1 MRNSVLAAALVLGA
15 PALAQFEA
23 IDPTYRNL
31 RGFNYIATY
40 SDIDTA
46 LGSADHPLADVASAP
61 SMWFGFDP
69 TGPSGA
75 EVQAQLQ
82 RIKDIGANSIRVW
95 LSYHYYHFA
104 PQQMKTKFGAFLDMC
119 DAIGLHVMPIL
130 WDNDFVEPDYSS
142 LEGADY
148 HNFAKWVRSPGQSVI
163 QNLQGALDATM
174 TAYVQDM
181 VNTGKVH
188 PSLLIWNVMNEP
200 KFEHLT
206 TGGTNGQHTFVLNTL
221 ALIKGLDASAK
232 TCVSPPIWIVG
243 GPDAPLYTA
252 VANSPHL
259 DALGTH
265 FYGQLRADVEG
276 VCKNASL
283 ASVGY
288 KPVIVTECGYVGYG
302 ATYDSILNLVSKV
315 PATFTDHPENKPG
328 VGFYLFEAYVGNR
341 ANGPGHPFLN
351 SEGLLYNPVFDLAGT
366 GFARDY
372 TTPSAIEG
380 LLDLAA
386 SQGQTVAAPNLV
398 PMPDSHPAYVPPLPM
413 PDGWDR
419 HKITAAMS
427 GPPIPMNTGNDL
439 AFVGE
444 LLSGFS
450 VHSFSRYPLYATQ
463 VPPVI
468 SGPDFATMIT
478 AYGYFALWQKYGG
491 LTFDPVLKAHLELWW
506 QVAAPYW
513 LQLHPLYP

>member
-181 VNTGKVH
+181 VGTGKVH

-200 KFEHLT
+200 QFEHLT

-232 TCVSPPIWIVG
+232 TCVSPPIWIMG
-243 GPDAPLYTA
+243 GPDAPLYEI

-276 VCKNASL
+276 VCLNASK

-302 ATYDSILNLVSKV
+302 ATYDSILNLVRGV
-315 PATFTDHPENKPG
+315 PATFTHHPNNQAG
-328 VGFYLFEAYVGNR
+328 VGFYLFEAYVGN
-341 ANGPGHPFLN
+341 AAIGPGHPYLLQ
-351 SEGLLYNPVFDLAGT
+351 EGLLYNPVFDQAGT
-366 GFARDY
+366 GFTRDY
-372 TTPSAIEG
+372 TATSAVGALIA
-380 LLDLAA
+380 LAA
-386 SQGQTVAAPNLV
+386 THGVTVAPPNLT
-398 PMPDSHPAYVPPLPM
+398 PMPTGNPAYVPGLPM
-413 PDGWDR
+413 LDGFDR
-419 HKITAAMS
+419 HAITLLMT
-427 GPPIPMNTGNDL
+427 GPPMPMNNGFEM

-450 VHSFSRYPLYATQ
+450 VHSFSRFPL
-463 VPPVI
+463 
-468 SGPDFATMIT
+468 F
-478 AYGYFALWQKYGG
+478 
-491 LTFDPVLKAHLELWW
+491 LTDAASLINPSEIEAMGAIYVKFQTWMRNTPFTYDPILRDDLSMWW
-506 QVAAPYW
+506 QIAAPYW